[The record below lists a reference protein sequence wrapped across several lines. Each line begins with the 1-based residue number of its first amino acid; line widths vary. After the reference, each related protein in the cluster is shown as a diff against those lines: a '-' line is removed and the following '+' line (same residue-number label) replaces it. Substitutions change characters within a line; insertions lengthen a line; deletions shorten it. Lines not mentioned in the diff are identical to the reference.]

1 LFLLGLSLL
10 GYMTRFALCDD
21 KVLAKLLRHDRAIV
35 VVGTAFI
42 ALIGW
47 AYLLYEDWAMQHMVL
62 VAMAMPS
69 TGAWGLLDL
78 LMVFAMWAV
87 MMIAMMVPSATPMLL
102 TFATVARSRRAQERS
117 LVPVW
122 VFLAGYLVLWTA
134 FSLAATLGQ
143 WGLHSLALISPM
155 MVGTSPVLGS
165 VLLVVAGIYQW
176 TPFKQACLRHC
187 RTPLQFL
194 LTYWQDGA
202 AGAFLV
208 GLRHGAYCLGC
219 CWLLMA
225 VLFAVGVMNLAW
237 IAALSVFV
245 LLEKIIPRGMWVA
258 KVAGLVLM
266 GFGVWLALSGGT

>member
-1 LFLLGLSLL
+1 
-10 GYMTRFALCDD
+10 MTRFALCDEI
-21 KVLAKLLRHDRAIV
+21 VLAKLLRHDRAIV
-35 VVGTAFI
+35 VAGSAVI

-47 AYLLYEDWAMQHMVL
+47 AYLFYEGWAMQHMDL

-69 TGAWGLLDL
+69 TGAWGLMDL
-78 LMVFAMWAV
+78 LVVFAMWAV
-87 MMIAMMVPSATPMLL
+87 MMVAMMVPSATPMLL

-117 LVPVW
+117 LGPVW

-134 FSLAATLGQ
+134 FSFAATLAQ
-143 WGLHSLALISPM
+143 WALHSLLLISPM

-165 VLLVVAGIYQW
+165 VLLVLAGIYQW
-176 TPFKQACLRHC
+176 TPFKQVCLSHC

-194 LTYWQDGA
+194 LTYWKDGT
-202 AGAFLV
+202 AGAFLI

-245 LLEKIIPRGMWVA
+245 LLEKIIPRGLWVA
-258 KVAGLVLM
+258 KVAGLILI
-266 GFGVWLALSGGT
+266 GFGGWMALSGGI

>member
-1 LFLLGLSLL
+1 
-10 GYMTRFALCDD
+10 MTRFALCDD
-21 KVLAKLLRHDRAIV
+21 IVLAKLLRHDRAII
-35 VVGTAFI
+35 VVGAVFI

-47 AYLLYEDWAMQHMVL
+47 AYLLYEDWAMQHMDL

-69 TGAWGLLDL
+69 TGAWGLMDL
-78 LMVFAMWAV
+78 LMIFAMWAV
-87 MMIAMMVPSATPMLL
+87 MMVAMMVPSATPMLL
-102 TFATVARSRRAQERS
+102 TFATVARSRRAQQRS
-117 LVPVW
+117 LGPVW

-134 FSLAATLGQ
+134 FSLAATLAQ
-143 WGLHSLALISPM
+143 WALHSLLLISPM

-165 VLLVVAGIYQW
+165 VLLVLAGIYQW

-194 LTYWQDGA
+194 LSYWQDGT
-202 AGAFLV
+202 AGAFLI

-225 VLFAVGVMNLAW
+225 ILFAVGVMNLAW

-245 LLEKIIPRGMWVA
+245 LLEKIIPRGLWVA
-258 KVAGLVLM
+258 KVAGLILI
-266 GFGVWLALSGGT
+266 GFGSWMALSGGT

>member
-1 LFLLGLSLL
+1 
-10 GYMTRFALCDD
+10 MRDD
-21 KVLAKLLRHDRAIV
+21 IALAKLLRHDRAIV
-35 VVGTAFI
+35 VVGSAVI

-47 AYLLYEDWAMQHMVL
+47 AYLFYEGWAMQHMDL

-69 TGAWGLLDL
+69 TGAWGLIDL
-78 LMVFAMWAV
+78 LMVFAMWTV
-87 MMIAMMVPSATPMLL
+87 MMVAMMVPSATPMLL
-102 TFATVARSRRAQERS
+102 TFATIARSRRTKGTAFVA
-117 LVPVW
+117 LW

-134 FSLAATLGQ
+134 FSLVATLGQ

-155 MVGTSPVLGS
+155 MVGTSPALGS
-165 VLLVVAGIYQW
+165 LLLVVAGIYQW

-194 LTYWQDGA
+194 LTYWQDDA

-245 LLEKIIPRGMWVA
+245 LLEKVIPRGIWVA
-258 KVAGLVLM
+258 RIAGIALI
-266 GFGVWLALSGGT
+266 GFGGWIALSPGI